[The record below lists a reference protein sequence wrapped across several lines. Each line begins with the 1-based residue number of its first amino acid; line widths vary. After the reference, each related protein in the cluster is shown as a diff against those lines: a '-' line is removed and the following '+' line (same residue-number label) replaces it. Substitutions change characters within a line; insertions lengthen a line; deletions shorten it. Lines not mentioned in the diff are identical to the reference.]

1 LNRRFGQ
8 IIDPPAKSIGS
19 DLKKNLRHFVLLVL
33 TFSACVNL
41 HAQSQPTANEVVIV
55 GSAREENDQTI
66 PNLIVINQRTR
77 KGDFGKNDGS
87 FRFSCLKTDTLTL
100 TALGYQS
107 RSICMK
113 DSADKAGYSVI
124 VYLESRTYQYPTVEI
139 FAQRDLE
146 KIEADIQKLG
156 YNEKDYMLSGINAVQ
171 SPITFLYQQ
180 FSRKEQSKREVA
192 MMENEDLKRDLLKEL
207 FHYYVDY
214 EIIDLSDT
222 EFDEFINFIHV
233 SDDFMKNSS
242 QYDFVIFVRDRYRD
256 YKGWKRQK
264 KLSEADY
271 NYDKD

>member
-1 LNRRFGQ
+1 LTAGPHINS
-8 IIDPPAKSIGS
+8 KS
-19 DLKKNLRHFVLLVL
+19 DLKEFSRHLILLLL
-33 TFSACVNL
+33 TLSVGL
-41 HAQSQPTANEVVIV
+41 VIHGQTQPTSKEIVIV

-66 PNLIVINQRTR
+66 PNLILINQRTR

-100 TALGYQS
+100 TALGYRS

-113 DSADKAGYSVI
+113 DSVDKDSYSVI
-124 VYLESRTYQYPTVEI
+124 IYLESRTYQYPTVEI

-180 FSRKEQSKREVA
+180 FSKRERSKREVA
-192 MMENEDLKRDLLKEL
+192 MMENADLKRDLLKEL

-214 EIIDLSDT
+214 EIIDLSDA
-222 EFDEFINFIHV
+222 EFDEFINFINV

-264 KLSEADY
+264 KLSEGDY